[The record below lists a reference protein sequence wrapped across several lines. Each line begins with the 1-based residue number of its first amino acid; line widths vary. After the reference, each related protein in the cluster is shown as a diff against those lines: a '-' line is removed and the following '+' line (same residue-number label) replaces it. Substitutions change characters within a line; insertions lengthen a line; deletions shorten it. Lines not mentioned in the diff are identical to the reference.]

1 MEEEIIQPVCRE
13 TLKSELT
20 LDKQLRMTNKSN
32 NEIYVVTAQS
42 APNVMQEIGRL
53 REIAFRSAGG
63 GTGKSVDIDEFDMM
77 EGGCK
82 QLVVWNP
89 EAEEIIGGFCFFFWP
104 HWKNGWRRKTL
115 LGPRHTVFFFSKIIS
130 GFFSL
135 IGGVWL

>member
-89 EAEEIIGGFCFFFWP
+89 EAEEIIGGFFF
-104 HWKNGWRRKTL
+104 
-115 LGPRHTVFFFSKIIS
+115 FFFSHWENDEGKKNHPGPPHKFYFSPKI
-130 GFFSL
+130 
-135 IGGVWL
+135 